1 MKLDEA
7 VMRMRELERTLA
19 KTAAEHATVA
29 QRCGVLQD
37 TVRGTAGGAGSNET
51 TYIDLGTAHCP
62 HVSQVDRL
70 RMAGEETRRRHEAE
84 TSWYTPRIK
93 EVTHTERA

>member
-37 TVRGTAGGAGSNET
+37 TVRGTEGGQGATKPHTLTLAMHIALMYHRWTGFAWLERRLDEGTKPRQVGTHPGS
-51 TYIDLGTAHCP
+51 
-62 HVSQVDRL
+62 
-70 RMAGEETRRRHEAE
+70 RR
-84 TSWYTPRIK
+84 
-93 EVTHTERA
+93 